1 MSPDMPKRN
10 GVGIDLLADPTR
22 RAIVAQIALGIGQPA
37 LIAARL
43 GLSRPATSRQLRIL
57 RQAHLISV
65 RRHFMDGRRFEYF
78 IRPLQLGQITA
89 WLAGTE
95 VGRAF
100 PPTPARIAFDI
111 ARRRAAE
118 AARRS
123 TDAASDPTDAAS
135 DPADAA
141 SDPADAARISAD
153 IANKARSER

>member
-37 LIAARL
+37 LIAARI

-78 IRPLQLGQITA
+78 ILPLRLGQITA

-95 VGRAF
+95 VGRTF

-111 ARRRAAE
+111 ARRAAE
-118 AARRS
+118 ATRR
-123 TDAASDPTDAAS
+123 A
-135 DPADAA
+135 
-141 SDPADAARISAD
+141 ADAARISAD
-153 IANKARSER
+153 IAHKARSER